1 VTKAKNSQADFT
13 LRTFYQEC
21 GMSPMT
27 INRAIETRY
36 ADTRNKRADVG
47 TRKLARGRKP
57 LIEQATRER
66 RFIPKQKS
74 GH

>member
-1 VTKAKNSQADFT
+1 MTKAKNSQADFT
-13 LRTFYQEC
+13 LRTFYEEC

-47 TRKLARGRKP
+47 ARKLARGRKP
-57 LIEQATRER
+57 STEEAARER
-66 RFIPKQKS
+66 NFTPKQK
-74 GH
+74 GGC